1 MGQQFAQA
9 LPGYRGGVADPRL
22 MSDILKTIAQAD
34 GVDLVNK
41 FLRDQG
47 YSIQLR
53 PGQPMPEGFLLYV
66 ASVLDLAVQWE
77 HKGTPTELVL
87 QGAGHQNVTAAHV
100 KKGVAFYHAEQLP
113 ENRLVVNIGTQG
125 NADVY
130 LANYDGPVAYG
141 FELEGVI
148 GQLAANRK
156 RDYNPEWSGVIFPMV
171 DFAYKGAADWF
182 VGASAKLPDGRPVVI
197 TQALLEQRLRMNEAG
212 ARAQQAFAATF
223 KTLGMPSHKEP
234 YKLDGQQLLVW
245 FERPDDSGKNKI
257 VYSAII
263 TPEHMRN
270 PGSLT

>member
-1 MGQQFAQA
+1 MEKEPPRYNLEKLLQSPQSPTGSTPTPSTGARFPAEAPAAERPKSLAWAPYGIAAALIAAEQVLGTNELQWSFPAGVGQQFAQA

-22 MSDILKTIAQAD
+22 MSDILKTIAQAY

-66 ASVLDLAVQWE
+66 ASVLDLAVQCE

-156 RDYNPEWSGVIFPMV
+156 RDYNPE
-171 DFAYKGAADWF
+171 
-182 VGASAKLPDGRPVVI
+182 
-197 TQALLEQRLRMNEAG
+197 
-212 ARAQQAFAATF
+212 
-223 KTLGMPSHKEP
+223 
-234 YKLDGQQLLVW
+234 
-245 FERPDDSGKNKI
+245 
-257 VYSAII
+257 
-263 TPEHMRN
+263 
-270 PGSLT
+270 